1 MALEDWLRIA
11 ETGSDDDVREWIL
24 TGTAS
29 GKPFTPYVPTLA
41 LPAGVS
47 SVLDFGCG
55 LGRNFPYLTSIAR
68 RVTGFDLSPMIA
80 RCRALPP
87 APAVSLSDDW
97 DAVSRGRFD
106 LIFASL
112 VLQHLDGGSIRSR
125 LADFSRMAPVVYL
138 LTRADSYAGD
148 RVLDVVARAGA
159 FEIGECVE
167 VEHDNDSHQLRVIRR
182 LPVDEAKRQ
191 PSGHY
196 EVLLRSIGA
205 KPTGSG

>member
-1 MALEDWLRIA
+1 
-11 ETGSDDDVREWIL
+11 
-24 TGTAS
+24 
-29 GKPFTPYVPTLA
+29 
-41 LPAGVS
+41 
-47 SVLDFGCG
+47 
-55 LGRNFPYLTSIAR
+55 
-68 RVTGFDLSPMIA
+68 
-80 RCRALPP
+80 
-87 APAVSLSDDW
+87 
-97 DAVSRGRFD
+97 
-106 LIFASL
+106 
-112 VLQHLDGGSIRSR
+112 
-125 LADFSRMAPVVYL
+125 MAPVVYL
-138 LTRADSYAGD
+138 LTRADSDAGD